1 MRDRGSVFAKLVAAM
16 VVMAAALLLLVTV
29 FFFYSIGPNMN
40 GLIHGIAR
48 EFSRTVATSAP
59 SYDEAL
65 ALSRRTEVRIRYEG
79 ANGSWTTSPNLPTVE
94 DLQTGRAQDSHV
106 LLRPKYFVMPGGKGG
121 TYLFS
126 WDFGAGMQA
135 THAMLLLLLLLV
147 ILAVV
152 ITTHAVLRRLL
163 RPLRVLNDGVSRLS
177 AGELDVTL
185 PENTRDEFGQLTR
198 AFNGMVGRVR
208 EMIRSRDQLLVD
220 VSHELRSPLT
230 RMKVALELP
239 ANADQHAR
247 LTEDVAEMERMVSE
261 LLELERLRS
270 GRGVS
275 PMRQDVLALVRS
287 VVGEFRDKSPGV
299 CIDAPP
305 DVLMVDIDAEKIRTV
320 IRNLLENAVKYS
332 LPQSRPVEVCVTRS
346 GDSVVIRVADDG
358 VGIPGSDVERVF
370 EPFYRVDASRSKRTG
385 GYGLGLSICKRVV
398 EAHGGSIAVDR
409 SNGRGTA
416 FVLRLPLSQGLGPR
430 AQAQGLGPRA

>member
-16 VVMAAALLLLVTV
+16 VVMAAALLVLVTV

-48 EFSRTVATSAP
+48 EYSRTVASSSP
-59 SYDEAL
+59 SLEEATR
-65 ALSRRTEVRIRYEG
+65 LSKRSDVSIRYEG
-79 ANGSWTTSPNLPTVE
+79 PDGNWSTASWVPTVD
-94 DLQTGRAQDSHV
+94 DLRTGRARDSHI

-121 TYLFS
+121 TYVFA
-126 WDFGAGMQA
+126 WYFGAGMQA

-163 RPLRVLNDGVSRLS
+163 RPLRVLSNGVQRLS
-177 AGELDVTL
+177 EGQLDVTL
-185 PENTRDEFGQLTR
+185 PETTRDEFGRLTR
-198 AFNGMVGRVR
+198 AFNAMVGRVR
-208 EMIRSRDQLLVD
+208 DMIRSRDQLLVD

-239 ANADQHAR
+239 ANGEQRVR
-247 LTEDVAEMERMVSE
+247 LREDVAEMERMVSE

-270 GRGVS
+270 GRGLS
-275 PMRQDVLALVRS
+275 PVRQDMLALVRA
-287 VVGEFRDKSPGV
+287 VVEEFRDRPPGV
-299 CIDAPP
+299 CFDAPARAVMA
-305 DVLMVDIDAEKIRTV
+305 DVDAEKIRTV

-332 LPQSRPVEVCVTRS
+332 LPQSRPVQVSVSQS
-346 GDSVVIRVADDG
+346 GAAVVIRVSDDG
-358 VGIPGSDVERVF
+358 VGIPETDAERVF

-398 EAHGGSIAVDR
+398 EAHGGRIAVEQT
-409 SNGRGTA
+409 NGHGATFVMTLPATA
-416 FVLRLPLSQGLGPR
+416 TPNEPVDQAGLRK
-430 AQAQGLGPRA
+430 A

>member
-40 GLIHGIAR
+40 GLIHGLAR
-48 EFSRTVATSAP
+48 EYSKTIAASAP
-59 SYDEAL
+59 SYDEAV
-65 ALSRRTEVRIRYEG
+65 ALSRRLDVDIRYEAPG
-79 ANGSWTTSPNLPTVE
+79 GGWTTSRYLPTAE
-94 DLQTGRAQDSHV
+94 DLRVGRAQDSHL
-106 LLRPKYFVMPGGKGG
+106 LLRPKYFVIPAATKGAS
-121 TYLFS
+121 YLFA

-135 THAMLLLLLLLV
+135 THAMLLLLLLVV

-152 ITTHAVLRRLL
+152 ITTHSVLRRLL

-177 AGELDVTL
+177 EGQLDVTL
-185 PENTRDEFGQLTR
+185 PETTHDEFGKLTR

-208 EMIRSRDQLLVD
+208 EMIRSRDQLLID

-239 ANADQHAR
+239 ANAEQHAR

-270 GRGVS
+270 GRGVN
-275 PMRQDVLALVRS
+275 PTRQDVLQLVRA
-287 VVGEFRDKSPGV
+287 VVDEFRDRPPGV
-299 CIDAPP
+299 CFDAPP
-305 DVLMVDIDAEKIRTV
+305 HTRAMTVDVDAEKVRTV

-332 LPQSRPVEVCVTRS
+332 LPGSRPVEVSVTQS
-346 GDSVVIRVADDG
+346 GEAVLIRVSDDG
-358 VGIPGSDVERVF
+358 VGIPDGDVERVF

-385 GYGLGLSICKRVV
+385 GYGLGLSICKRVA
-398 EAHGGSIAVDR
+398 EAHGGSITVDR
-409 SNGRGTA
+409 TNGRGAT
-416 FVLRLPLSQGLGPR
+416 FVLRLPSR
-430 AQAQGLGPRA
+430 KE

>member
-1 MRDRGSVFAKLVAAM
+1 MRDRGSVFARMIAAM
-16 VVMAAALLLLVTV
+16 VVMAASLLLLVTV

-48 EFSRTVATSAP
+48 EYSRTVASSSP
-59 SYDEAL
+59 NLEEATR
-65 ALSRRTEVRIRYEG
+65 LSKRSDVSIRYEG
-79 ANGSWTTSPNLPTVE
+79 PDGSWSTASWVPTVD
-94 DLQTGRAQDSHV
+94 DLRTGRAQDSHV

-121 TYLFS
+121 TYVFA
-126 WDFGAGMQA
+126 WYFGAGMQA

-163 RPLRVLNDGVSRLS
+163 RPLRVLSDGVQRLS
-177 AGELDVTL
+177 DGQLDVTL
-185 PENTRDEFGQLTR
+185 PETTRDEFGKLTR
-198 AFNGMVGRVR
+198 AFNAMVGRVR
-208 EMIRSRDQLLVD
+208 DMIRSRDQLLVD

-239 ANADQHAR
+239 ANAEQRVR

-270 GRGVS
+270 GRGLS
-275 PMRQDVLALVRS
+275 PVRQDVLALVRA
-287 VVGEFRDKSPGV
+287 VVEEFRNRPPGV
-299 CIDAPP
+299 CFDAPP
-305 DVLMVDIDAEKIRTV
+305 RAVMADVDAEKIRTV

-332 LPQSRPVEVCVTRS
+332 LPQSRQVQVSVSTNGEA
-346 GDSVVIRVADDG
+346 VVIRVSDDG
-358 VGIPGSDVERVF
+358 VGIPETDADRVF

-398 EAHGGSIAVDR
+398 EAHGGRIAVER
-409 SNGRGTA
+409 ANGRGAT
-416 FVLRLPLSQGLGPR
+416 FVMTLPVTVGPNGSLER
-430 AQAQGLGPRA
+430 AVP